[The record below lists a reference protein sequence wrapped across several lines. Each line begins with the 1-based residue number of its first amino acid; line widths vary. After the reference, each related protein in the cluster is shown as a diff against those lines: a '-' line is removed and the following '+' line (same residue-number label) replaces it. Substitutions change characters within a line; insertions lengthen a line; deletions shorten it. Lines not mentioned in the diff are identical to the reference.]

1 MAIHAY
7 LCSMKKLLKLY
18 RRWRYR
24 RLYRKL
30 FLIYAQM
37 DKLAY
42 NARTNADEA
51 FLYLT
56 GEDYDDYRPHC

>member
-1 MAIHAY
+1 
-7 LCSMKKLLKLY
+7 MKKLLKLY

-30 FLIYAQM
+30 FFLYAQK
-37 DKLAY
+37 DLLAY
-42 NARTNADEA
+42 SARTNADEA

-56 GEDYDDYRPHC
+56 GEDYDNYRPHC

>member
-1 MAIHAY
+1 
-7 LCSMKKLLKLY
+7 MKKLLKLY

-30 FLIYAQM
+30 FLIYAPM
-37 DKLAY
+37 DKLAC